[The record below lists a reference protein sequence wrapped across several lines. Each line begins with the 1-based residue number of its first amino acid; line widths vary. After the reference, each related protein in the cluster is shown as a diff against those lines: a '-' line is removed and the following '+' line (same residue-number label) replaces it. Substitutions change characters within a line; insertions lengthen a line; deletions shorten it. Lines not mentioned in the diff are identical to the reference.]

1 MTRSLLL
8 VTAAAVFLPL
18 SAHAQT
24 PGIGAPDEPNDVL
37 PEVVVTATR
46 LPAIVADTPGARVID
61 RRTLDQRGAVFAA
74 DILSDVPGLSVV
86 RSGAFGGVAQVRIRG
101 AAPGKTLV
109 LVDGVPVNDPAE
121 INGAFDFSGFELS
134 DIERIEVLSGPQS
147 SLWGSDAI
155 GGVIAFT
162 TRDLDGLAA
171 DLEAGSFDTVR
182 GRLAAGVS
190 TEQYGFGAWV
200 SHFDTDG
207 ISAAD
212 EADGNP
218 EADGFTSTTVGARG
232 RYAVSPDVAMDG
244 SLRWTDS
251 AADLD
256 GFPAPTYALADTPD
270 SQSSEQW
277 SGFARLRLN
286 ALGLAHQFSLSASD
300 IARETVSAFPSAFV
314 ADRQG
319 IRWQADGS
327 AAGVDFVLGAERE
340 ETEGSLSTGLTEQLG
355 TTSAFA
361 TGRIE
366 PTGRLSLTGALRFDD
381 TDDFGSKTTG
391 RVSGAFDA
399 GAGFTLSAAYGTGF
413 KAPSISQAVCD
424 FCFSS
429 QPFLVLRP
437 ETAEGY
443 EAAIG
448 WASADGRIEGR
459 ATVYRLGV
467 EDQITYIFDP
477 MTFDSFYIN
486 VAETAT
492 DGVELEGRARLG
504 DGFDLS
510 LAYAWTDARNETTG
524 ARLLRVPEQAGSATL
539 GWTGERLS
547 GALTVRAEGDQ
558 ADAGGVREGF
568 VTAHLNG
575 SYALTGTVTL
585 TARIENLAD
594 EGYQQVFGYGE
605 PGRSAYV
612 GVRLRY

>member
-1 MTRSLLL
+1 MTRSILYA
-8 VTAAAVFLPL
+8 TAAAVVFPM
-18 SAHAQT
+18 SAWAQT
-24 PGIGAPDEPNDVL
+24 VDDPNDNL

-86 RSGAFGGVAQVRIRG
+86 RSGAFGGVAQVRMRG
-101 AAPGKTLV
+101 ASPGKTLV
-109 LVDGVPVNDPAE
+109 LVDGVAVNDPAE
-121 INGAFDFSGFELS
+121 VNGAFDFSGLELS

-162 TRDLDGLAA
+162 TRDLEGFSAEA
-171 DLEAGSFDTVR
+171 EAGSFDTVR
-182 GRLAAGVS
+182 GRLAVGLS
-190 TEQYGFGAWV
+190 TEQYGLGAWV

-218 EADGFTSTTVGARG
+218 EADGFTSTTAGVRG
-232 RYAVSPDVAMDG
+232 RYAFTPDVAVDG
-244 SLRWTDS
+244 ALRWTDS
-251 AADLD
+251 DADLD
-256 GFPAPTYALADTPD
+256 GFPAPTYALADTLD
-270 SQSSEQW
+270 AQSSEQW
-277 SGFARLRLN
+277 SGFGRLRLT

-300 IARETVSAFPSAFV
+300 IRRETVSAFPSAFE

-319 IRWQADGS
+319 VRWQAEGTV
-327 AAGVDFVLGAERE
+327 AGVDFVIGTERE

-355 TTSAFA
+355 TGSAFA
-361 TGRIE
+361 TARIE
-366 PTGRLSLTGALRFDD
+366 PTDRLSLTGALRFDD

-391 RVSGAFDA
+391 RVSAAFDA
-399 GAGFTLSAAYGTGF
+399 GTGFTLSAAWGTGF

-429 QPFLVLRP
+429 QPFPVLRP

-448 WASADGRIEGR
+448 WGAADGRLEGR
-459 ATVYRLGV
+459 LTVYRLNV
-467 EDQITYIFDP
+467 EDQITYVFDP
-477 MTFDSFYIN
+477 GTFDSVYVN

-492 DGVELEGRARLG
+492 DGVELEGRAQLG
-504 DGFDLS
+504 GGFDLS
-510 LAYAWTDARNETTG
+510 LAWAWTDARDETTG
-524 ARLLRVPEQAGSATL
+524 ARLLRVPERAGSATL
-539 GWTGERLS
+539 GWAGERLS
-547 GALTVRAEGDQ
+547 AALTVRSESDQ
-558 ADAGGVREGF
+558 ADAGGIREGF

-575 SYALTGTVTL
+575 SYALTDAVTL

-594 EGYQQVFGYGE
+594 ARYQQVLGYGE
-605 PGRSAYV
+605 PGRSGSV